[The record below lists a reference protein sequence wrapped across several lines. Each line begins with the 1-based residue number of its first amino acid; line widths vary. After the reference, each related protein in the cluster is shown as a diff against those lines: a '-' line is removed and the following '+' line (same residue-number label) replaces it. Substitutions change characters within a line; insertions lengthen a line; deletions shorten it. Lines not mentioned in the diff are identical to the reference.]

1 MKQKIAILGSTGSI
15 GKNLLEI
22 IRKDKKNFEIVLITA
37 NKNYSELLK
46 QAKEFKVK
54 NIIIK
59 NKESFQILKRK
70 INRNEINIYNDF
82 KSINKILKKKID
94 YTMSSIIGLDG
105 LLPTLQIIKFTKRI
119 AIANKE
125 SIICAWG
132 ILKNELKK
140 NKTKFIPVDSEHF
153 SIWYS
158 LKNKS
163 NLGIKK
169 IYLTASGGP
178 LNRLPKKKFKN
189 VEISQAL
196 KHPNWKMGKKISIDS
211 ATLMNKVFEVIE
223 AKNIFNLDINNLGIL
238 IHPKS
243 YVHAIICYK
252 NGMIELIAHET
263 NMKIPIF
270 NTLYENENKQ
280 IQCKKLNITKLN
292 NLRLEKVNKRK
303 FPLINILKHI
313 SKNNTLFETLIVSAN
328 DILVNLFL
336 TKKIKFNDIEIKLT
350 KLLLDK
356 NFRYLKRVRPKNVQQ
371 IINLNKQVEFQ
382 INTKNYINT
391 NAKK

>member
-22 IRKDKKNFEIVLITA
+22 IRKDKKSFEIVLLTA
-37 NKNYSELLK
+37 NKNYADLLK

-59 NKESFQILKRK
+59 NKQSFEILKRK
-70 INRNEINIYNDF
+70 IKKNEINIYNDF

-105 LLPTLQIIKFTKRI
+105 LFPTLQIIKFTKRI

-125 SIICAWG
+125 SIICAWDL
-132 ILKNELKK
+132 LKKELKK

-178 LNRLPKKKFKN
+178 LNRLSKKKFKN
-189 VEISQAL
+189 VKISQAL

-211 ATLMNKVFEVIE
+211 ATLMNKVFEVVE
-223 AKNIFNLDINNLGIL
+223 AKNIFNLDIKNLDIL

-270 NTLYENENKQ
+270 NTLYENEDKQ
-280 IQCKKLNITKLN
+280 IKCKKLNITKLN
-292 NLRLEKVNKRK
+292 NLSLEKVNKKK
-303 FPLINILKHI
+303 FPLIKILKHI
-313 SKNNTLFETLIVSAN
+313 PKNNTLFETLIVSAN
-328 DILVNLFL
+328 DSLVNLFL

-356 NFRYLKRVRPKNVQQ
+356 KFRYLKRIRPKNVQQ
-371 IINLNKQVEFQ
+371 IINLNKQVKFQ

-391 NAKK
+391 NVKK